1 MQVTI
6 VMEAAARLIG
16 LELEDDRVE
25 SIGPLWERFNER
37 MGEVAGNEPG
47 FAYGVCRGMPGH
59 PDFAYLCGVR
69 AAPDAPIPPGMKSW
83 DLPAQKYAVFLHRG
97 YYRDIGDTFGHIFNG
112 GLAQNH
118 LTPVPGI
125 GYERY
130 EFARCPNPD
139 GPHTEVD
146 LYVPVA

>member
-16 LELEDDRVE
+16 LELEDGKVE
-25 SIGPLWERFNER
+25 LIPALWDRFNER
-37 MGEVAGNEPG
+37 MGEIESNQPG
-47 FAYGVCRGMPGH
+47 FAYGVCRGMPGQ
-59 PDFAYLCGVR
+59 DFAYLAGVR

-97 YYRDIGDTFGHIFNG
+97 YYREIPETYGHIFNG

-118 LTPVPGI
+118 LTPVPEI

-130 EFARCPNPD
+130 EFVRCPNPD
-139 GPHTEVD
+139 GPHSEVD